1 MRNLQVSKPDSPT
14 PIIYDPTT
22 YVTGTTL
29 TIPNLAIPVGTS
41 TLTVSGIYTN

>member
-1 MRNLQVSKPDSPT
+1 MIQS
-14 PIIYDPTT
+14 T